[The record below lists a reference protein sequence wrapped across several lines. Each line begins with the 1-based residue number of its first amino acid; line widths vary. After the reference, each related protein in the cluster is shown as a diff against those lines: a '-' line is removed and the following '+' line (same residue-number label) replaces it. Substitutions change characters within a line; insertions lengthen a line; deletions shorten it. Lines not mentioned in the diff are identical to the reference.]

1 MSLNDLKR
9 KIIDE
14 IPITD
19 VVGNY
24 VALTRKGTSTICLC
38 PFHDDSE
45 PSLNV
50 TNEKKY
56 FKCFACNTG
65 GNAIDFVMKFKGID
79 FVDAMKEI
87 AKNHGIS
94 IDDYITQKQ
103 KPPKVVM
110 AEKILSKSCQLYR
123 KLSQT
128 GRYEKYTEFIKG
140 RGLNEEVA
148 STYSLGYAPK
158 NSALTEYLSSIPTDK
173 DRSFALQVAEEIGLI
188 KRDQKNPKSHYDTF
202 RDRIIFPIW
211 DHFGHVVGYTSRA
224 VFDYQKAKYMN
235 SKESFVFNKRNIL
248 YGLHLAKKAI
258 RGKDAVILVEGNMD
272 QIALHAKGFE
282 NAVAVMGVALGENSL
297 RNLKSLTSNFY
308 LCLDSDDAGYKA
320 ATRINLQ
327 CLEAGIVPKY
337 VNFTPHKDPDDFLQ
351 AEGALA
357 LQKKLDESP
366 SFIDAHLENLMPD
379 VFPDLLDR
387 QLELLEK
394 CFEVVAPLKES
405 LAATERLMI
414 WAKRIGLKSS
424 SEQIITNYHQ
434 FLNRSQGNVAAK
446 PTPKTEQN
454 QELEPPFPMDEEFMP
469 MGEEME
475 HFPYEEMSQL
485 GTSHLTK
492 VENTLLQ
499 ELVLHPECLTRK
511 EVTELLDFV
520 GSDEVKRYVSRLKDI
535 VYEIDES
542 EYVPIVTSITK
553 NEGYPDEIQQVV
565 IKALSKFRHTTLDEK
580 IVDRL
585 LHDIKK
591 KLQEDKLKMAK
602 EELKRKK
609 QDCVTQEDMN
619 KLMLDLLKIEKE
631 LNNLRS
637 QKPIKS

>member
-24 VALTRKGTSTICLC
+24 VSLTRKGTATTCLC

-87 AKNHGIS
+87 AKTHGIS
-94 IDDYITQKQ
+94 LDDYITQKQ
-103 KPPKVVM
+103 KPPKVSM

-128 GRYEKYTEFIKG
+128 GRYEKYGEFIKG
-140 RGLNEEVA
+140 RGLNEEIA

-158 NSALTEYLSSIPTDK
+158 NSSLTDYLNSIPTDK
-173 DRSFALQVAEEIGLI
+173 ERNFALSVAYEIGLI

-235 SKESFVFNKRNIL
+235 SKESFIFNKRNIL

-272 QIALHAKGFE
+272 QIALHSKGFD

-297 RNLKSLTSNFY
+297 RNLKALTSNFY
-308 LCLDSDDAGYKA
+308 LCLDSDEAGYKA
-320 ATRINLQ
+320 ATRINQQ
-327 CLEAGIVPKY
+327 CLDVGIVPRY
-337 VNFTPHKDPDDFLQ
+337 VSFSPHKDPDDFLQ

-357 LQKKLDESP
+357 LQKKLDDASA
-366 SFIDAHLENLMPD
+366 FIDAHLENIMPD
-379 VFPDLLDR
+379 TFPNLLDR

-394 CFEVVAPLKES
+394 CFEVVSPLKGS
-405 LAATERLMI
+405 LAATERLMV

-424 SEQIITNYHQ
+424 SDQIINNYNQ
-434 FLNRSQGNVAAK
+434 FLNKSPAAQ
-446 PTPKTEQN
+446 PVKTEQN
-454 QELEPPFPMDEEFMP
+454 QDVEVPFPLEDDFMP
-469 MGEEME
+469 MPEE
-475 HFPYEEMSQL
+475 HQGPFYEEMIQEPVSIL
-485 GTSHLTK
+485 SK
-492 VENTLLQ
+492 AERTLMQ

-511 EVTELLDFV
+511 EMAELLDFV
-520 GSDEVKRYVSRLKDI
+520 GSNEVKRYILRLKEI

-553 NEGYPDEIQQVV
+553 NEGYSDEIQQVAF
-565 IKALSKFRHTTLDEK
+565 KALLKFRHTTLDEA
-580 IVDRL
+580 IVTRL
-585 LHDIKK
+585 LFDINK
-591 KLQEDKLKMAK
+591 KLQEDKLKTAK
-602 EELKRKK
+602 EELKKRK
-609 QDCVTQEDMN
+609 QDCETQEDMN
-619 KLMLDLLKIEKE
+619 KLMLELLNIEKE

-637 QKPIKS
+637 KKPIKS